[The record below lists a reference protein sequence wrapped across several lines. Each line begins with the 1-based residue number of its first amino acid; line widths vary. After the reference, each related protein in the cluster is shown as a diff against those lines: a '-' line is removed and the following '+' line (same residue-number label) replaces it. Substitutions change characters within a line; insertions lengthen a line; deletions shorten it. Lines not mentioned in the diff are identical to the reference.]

1 MHKDRLMYGDYQH
14 YYKVACCVLED
25 NPMACIDKPDF
36 QSLELELN
44 KLNEVVAELSK
55 YKELYLTLKR
65 TFDEF

>member
-1 MHKDRLMYGDYQH
+1 
-14 YYKVACCVLED
+14 VACCVLED

-44 KLNEVVAELSK
+44 KLNEVVCELSK